1 MEQMQVS
8 AASLR
13 RCSMQTPA
21 LCLAPTQAWAP
32 RNDNK
37 NIFLPRAWHSP
48 AESFEKVSFTAGE
61 GTVLTKPGVA
71 DSQGSLGT
79 GSTPAPPHPLPRTS
93 RPPRACFRQ
102 ERQALLLIPS
112 SPHGYRCQLPAQSF
126 QPQVLPPPGSPPT
139 PLPAGD
145 ACRRYT
151 ILSKDSTP
159 GSGQSSEFRGPSYW
173 DGGNPKE
180 AYSPDLFWLERNLG
194 LPQGVAGSSDN
205 GGKPSR
211 VGLPQCQRCEWWAWL
226 LFM

>member
-79 GSTPAPPHPLPRTS
+79 GSTPAPPHPIPRTP

-112 SPHGYRCQLPAQSF
+112 SPHGYGCQLPAQSF

-145 ACRRYT
+145 ACRGYT

-159 GSGQSSEFRGPSYW
+159 GSGQSSEFRVQRPQLLGWWKPERSLQPRLVLVGKESGPPP
-173 DGGNPKE
+173 GGG
-180 AYSPDLFWLERNLG
+180 RILG
-194 LPQGVAGSSDN
+194 QWRQTQPCGPATVS
-205 GGKPSR
+205 K
-211 VGLPQCQRCEWWAWL
+211 V
-226 LFM
+226 

>member
-79 GSTPAPPHPLPRTS
+79 GSAPAPLHPIPRTP
-93 RPPRACFRQ
+93 RPP
-102 ERQALLLIPS
+102 EGLLPTGKTGFAANPQFPS
-112 SPHGYRCQLPAQSF
+112 WVSVSAPSTELPA
-126 QPQVLPPPGSPPT
+126 PGT
-139 PLPAGD
+139 A
-145 ACRRYT
+145 
-151 ILSKDSTP
+151 
-159 GSGQSSEFRGPSYW
+159 SSR
-173 DGGNPKE
+173 
-180 AYSPDLFWLERNLG
+180 
-194 LPQGVAGSSDN
+194 
-205 GGKPSR
+205 KPSHPSPC
-211 VGLPQCQRCEWWAWL
+211 G
-226 LFM
+226 